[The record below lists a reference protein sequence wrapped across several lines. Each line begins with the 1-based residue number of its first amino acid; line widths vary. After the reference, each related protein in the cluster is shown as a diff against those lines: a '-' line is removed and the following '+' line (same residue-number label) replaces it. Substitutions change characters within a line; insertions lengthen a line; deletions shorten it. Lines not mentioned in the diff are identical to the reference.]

1 VVAALCS
8 RLLSATRLVCR
19 YLLLQANVFRHRS
32 RSDIY
37 SFASEH
43 DMITWLSVVN
53 QAVATVIMNW
63 GVRRLQLHDY
73 HGALSLQYLPKHLRP
88 EVLYIAHNA
97 HYNGVFALPTKQ
109 RRAYLYSM
117 FNLNPA
123 AVGKYTEHKSAFDTL
138 HSLLSHMVEA
148 QKGVGCAAVSPK
160 YASEIRTRLSPF
172 WQIPQGE
179 LLSIIRPGACC
190 CCLTG
195 FLGCLTRLCPML

>member
-8 RLLSATRLVCR
+8 RLLSATRLVYR
-19 YLLLQANVFRHRS
+19 YLLLQANVFRHRN

-53 QAVATVIMNW
+53 QAVATVVMNW

-179 LLSIIRPGACC
+179 LLSIFRPDACC
-190 CCLTG
+190 CV
-195 FLGCLTRLCPML
+195 

>member
-1 VVAALCS
+1 MHSAPSSSFAVQLTNVANLGLIHHTLFA
-8 RLLSATRLVCR
+8 CR
-19 YLLLQANVFRHRS
+19 YLLLQASVFRNRT

-43 DMITWLSVVN
+43 DMITWLSIVN
-53 QAVATVIMNW
+53 QAVATVCLNW

-73 HGALSLQYLPKHLRP
+73 HGALSLQYLPKTMRP

-123 AVGKYTEHKSAFDTL
+123 AVSQYTEHKSAFDTL
-138 HSLLSHMVEA
+138 HSLLAHMVEA

-160 YASEIRTRLSPF
+160 YAAEIRTRLSPF
-172 WQIPQGE
+172 WQIPQGKF
-179 LLSIIRPGACC
+179 SSGQNSS
-190 CCLTG
+190 
-195 FLGCLTRLCPML
+195 